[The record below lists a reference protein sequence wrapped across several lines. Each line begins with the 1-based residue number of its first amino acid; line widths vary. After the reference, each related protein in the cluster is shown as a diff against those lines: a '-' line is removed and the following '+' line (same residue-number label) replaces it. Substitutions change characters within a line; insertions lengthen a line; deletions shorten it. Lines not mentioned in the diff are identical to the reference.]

1 MKISASTYSFNRLL
15 VNGTYN
21 QLSLIG
27 KVKELGF
34 DAIEFVGLEPHD
46 NSSLEEYAVKLRKE
60 CERAKLEISNYTVGA
75 DFING
80 SGGDTKAEIERV
92 KKEVDLAAIL
102 GAKSMRHDAT
112 TGLGRGKSFD
122 MLLPIIADACREVAQ
137 YAEKKGIKTMVENH
151 GFFCQDALRVEK
163 LFSAVNHPNFG
174 LLCDMGN
181 FLCADDDPAKAFS
194 IVAPFAFYVHAK
206 DFHIKSAEGTSP
218 GEGFFQT
225 RGGTYIRGA
234 IVGHGNVPI
243 KSCLYALKKADY
255 QGMIAIEFEG
265 MENNIDAMRIGLANL
280 RKYTEEVG
288 L

>member
-15 VNGTYN
+15 KDGTYN
-21 QLSLIG
+21 QFTLIK
-27 KVKELGF
+27 KVKEMGF
-34 DAIEFVGLEPHD
+34 DAIEFVGLNPHD
-46 NSSLEEYAVKLRKE
+46 GSTPEEYAAKLRKE
-60 CERAKLEISNYTVGA
+60 CERVGLEISNYTVGA
-75 DFING
+75 DFLNG
-80 SGGDTKAEIERV
+80 SNGDTKAEIERV
-92 KKEVDLAAIL
+92 KKEVDLAEIL

-112 TGLGRGKSFD
+112 GGLGRGKSFD
-122 MLLPIIADACREVAQ
+122 MLLPVIADACREVTE

-163 LFSAVNHPNFG
+163 LFTAVNHPNFG

-194 IVAPFAFYVHAK
+194 IVAPYAFYVHAK
-206 DFHIKSAEGTSP
+206 DFHIKSAEGTNP

-225 RGGTYIRGA
+225 RCGTYIRGS

-243 KSCLYALKKADY
+243 KSCLNALKKFEY
-255 QGMIAIEFEG
+255 PGMIAIEFEG
-265 MENNIDAMRIGLANL
+265 MEDNVEAMRIGLANL